1 MKKFLSCVAVI
12 MAIIV
17 VAGCVS
23 SPSAASSTE
32 STDLPD
38 WYLNPPEDDGMIYG
52 IGSARMGNESRTQKA
67 AEHRARTSVA
77 FQLEVLVDTMEEDYT
92 SEAGTD
98 DDPAALNYFAAIDRQ
113 LASQALSE
121 AKIIQRWKRSDGT
134 LFVLTEFSKETVRNT
149 AKSVAENS
157 ASRLAEAKAKV
168 MLDEMDKQLE
178 KKLKPIPVESD

>member
-1 MKKFLSCVAVI
+1 

-17 VAGCVS
+17 VAGCGS
-23 SPSAASSTE
+23 SPSASSSAWSSVVCSAAK

-52 IGSARMGNESRTQKA
+52 IGSAKMGNESRTQRA
-67 AEHRARTSVA
+67 AEHRARNSVV
-77 FQLEVLVDTMEEDYT
+77 FQLEVLVDAMEEDYT

-98 DDPAALNYFAAIDRQ
+98 DDPAALNYFAAVSRQ

-121 AKIIQRWKRSDGT
+121 AKIIKRWKRSDGT
-134 LFVLTEFSKETVRNT
+134 LYVLTEFSKETVKNT

-168 MLDEMDKQLE
+168 MLDDMDKQLE